1 MFSLS
6 GTTRSKEDIFH
17 GLLLLFIET
26 VLKCKDMSTIARK
39 VNQNTPRKILLT
51 CNQDNSKVQKQN

>member
-1 MFSLS
+1 MFSLR

-26 VLKCKDMSTIARK
+26 VLKCKDMSTVAMK
-39 VNQNTPRKILLT
+39 VN
-51 CNQDNSKVQKQN
+51 